1 MFNMFSG
8 ETDEVKLLC
17 KLSLI
22 EEIIDRFGSRIPL
35 MAVDAN
41 HFETRINAAV
51 SDGLVSWIMQYGSD
65 IKVLEP
71 EYLADMVSDK
81 AKSILQLY

>member
-1 MFNMFSG
+1 
-8 ETDEVKLLC
+8 
-17 KLSLI
+17 
-22 EEIIDRFGSRIPL
+22 
-35 MAVDAN
+35 
-41 HFETRINAAV
+41 
-51 SDGLVSWIMQYGSD
+51 MQYGSD

>member
-1 MFNMFSG
+1 MFSG

>member
-1 MFNMFSG
+1 MLFRS
-8 ETDEVKLLC
+8 
-17 KLSLI
+17 I